1 MTTRLFTN
9 PRSLQERCDGPLGPH
24 IDAYAARLREQGYS
38 YEAAR
43 NQLRVIADLS
53 RWLQRRNLAATDVG
67 PRAIAR
73 YVQDCKRRGHP
84 ERANRSALRKLVGLL
99 RERGDGAEDV
109 SRARSSARGRVEEDF
124 QGYLLQ
130 ERALSP
136 ATLLNYLPFV
146 HALLSERFGA
156 GAMRLHRLCAA
167 DITGFVQRHAHRYSP
182 GRAKLMT
189 TALRSFLRYLR
200 LRGEID
206 ADLAASVPC
215 VPRWSLSG
223 VPKCLAPGQVQQV
236 LEHCERHTPAG
247 IRDYAILLLLARL
260 GLRAGEIVSL
270 TLEDIDW
277 AEGTITLH
285 GKGRRCTQL
294 PLPQEVGQALAQYLK
309 QARPRCSGRHVFIR
323 DHAPRQGF
331 ANSSAVCC
339 VVERALARSGID
351 SARRGA
357 HVFRHTLATDML
369 RQGASLTEIGQLLR
383 HRHPSTTS
391 IYAKVDLSALRT
403 LALPWPGGRR

>member
-1 MTTRLFTN
+1 VFATTN
-9 PRSLQERCDGPLGPH
+9 
-24 IDAYAARLREQGYS
+24 A
-38 YEAAR
+38 
-43 NQLRVIADLS
+43 
-53 RWLQRRNLAATDVG
+53 
-67 PRAIAR
+67 
-73 YVQDCKRRGHP
+73 
-84 ERANRSALRKLVGLL
+84 
-99 RERGDGAEDV
+99 
-109 SRARSSARGRVEEDF
+109 
-124 QGYLLQ
+124 
-130 ERALSP
+130 
-136 ATLLNYLPFV
+136 
-146 HALLSERFGA
+146 
-156 GAMRLHRLCAA
+156 
-167 DITGFVQRHAHRYSP
+167 
-182 GRAKLMT
+182 
-189 TALRSFLRYLR
+189 
-200 LRGEID
+200 
-206 ADLAASVPC
+206 
-215 VPRWSLSG
+215 
-223 VPKCLAPGQVQQV
+223 
-236 LEHCERHTPAG
+236 
-247 IRDYAILLLLARL
+247 
-260 GLRAGEIVSL
+260 
-270 TLEDIDW
+270 W